1 MGDILKVLGISFLI
15 LVAIA
20 AAGNYSYG
28 AGGCMQVISV
38 DEKDQNS
45 DRFVADV
52 NAYDDRLV
60 FSYIPRTVDITGDYY
75 VTYNITADGNILT
88 VSDRESYENISVD
101 EPVVVEITRESSSL
115 YEIEML
121 IEDAQENIAHRSSI
135 RVGPQGQ

>member
-1 MGDILKVLGISFLI
+1 VGDILKVLGISFLI
-15 LVAIA
+15 LVAIT

-38 DEKDQNS
+38 DEKHQNS
-45 DRFVADV
+45 DRFVAEV

-60 FSYIPRTVDITGDYY
+60 FSYVPRTVDAAGDYY
-75 VTYNITADGNILT
+75 VTYNIKADGNILT

-101 EPVVVEITRESSSL
+101 EPVVVEITRQSSSL

-135 RVGPQGQ
+135 RVGPQEQ